1 MMVEK
6 KVRRGATQRE
16 AVEHIREGETF
27 FVSVPLFGQLEIPRP
42 EQLAYYGGLAA
53 LAAFE
58 LIDWPVAVV
67 IAAGHI
73 LASNHHNKLLEE
85 LGEAIEDAE

>member
-1 MMVEK
+1 MMAEK
-6 KVRRGATQRE
+6 KTQRTTSQRE
-16 AVEHIREGETF
+16 AVEHIRQGETF
-27 FVSVPLFGQLEIPRP
+27 YVNLPIVGRMEIPRP

-85 LGEAIEDAE
+85 LGEAMEEV

>member
-1 MMVEK
+1 MV
-6 KVRRGATQRE
+6 
-16 AVEHIREGETF
+16 
-27 FVSVPLFGQLEIPRP
+27 PRP

-58 LIDWPVAVV
+58 LIDWPVALV

-73 LASNHHNKLLEE
+73 LANNHHNQILEE
-85 LGEAIEDAE
+85 LGEAMEDI

>member
-1 MMVEK
+1 MVEK
-6 KVRRGATQRE
+6 KSRRDTSQRE
-16 AVEHIREGETF
+16 AVDQIREGETF
-27 FVSVPLFGQLEIPRP
+27 FVNLPVIGRLEVPRP

-53 LAAFE
+53 LAALE
-58 LIDWPVAVV
+58 LIDWPVALV

-85 LGEAIEDAE
+85 LGEAMEEI

>member
-6 KVRRGATQRE
+6 KTRRATSQRE

-27 FVSVPLFGQLEIPRP
+27 FVNVPLVGRVEVPRP

-58 LIDWPVAVV
+58 LIDWPVALV

-73 LASNHHNKLLEE
+73 LATSHHNRMLEE
-85 LGEAIEDAE
+85 LGEAMESV

>member
-1 MMVEK
+1 MAEK
-6 KVRRGATQRE
+6 KTRRTTTQRE
-16 AVEHIREGETF
+16 AVETVREGETF
-27 FVSVPLFGQLEIPRP
+27 FMNLPVIGRVEIPRP

-58 LIDWPVAVV
+58 LIDWPVALV

-73 LASNHHNKLLEE
+73 MASNHHNKLLEE
-85 LGEAIEDAE
+85 LGEAMEEV